1 MRFLRRCAGTASYL
15 AFLLATHIIVF
26 RVLSEDQRQRVLE
39 AISTNLA
46 DMNDWTAPF
55 RLVASALV
63 VDTSGTFLDQILIVG
78 LGIAVCLSWLGY
90 RLGAL
95 RAFAIFGTAHV
106 LATLLV
112 LGAVAYAVHSGLYP
126 DEVRHDLDYGVS
138 FGSIG
143 AIGAVTWLLPTWVR
157 IPWAVVAVLYPLTA
171 ATWYDWLPD
180 YSSVGHVLSG
190 AIGVALSALVVREA
204 RARRAAPDVSRP

>member
-15 AFLLATHIIVF
+15 VFLLGTHVIVF
-26 RVLSEDQRQRVLE
+26 RVLSADDRRRVLE

-46 DMNDWTAPF
+46 DMTNWTAPF

-63 VDTSGTFLDQILIVG
+63 VDTSGVVLDQILIIG
-78 LGIAVCLSWLGY
+78 LGIAVCLSWLEY
-90 RLGAL
+90 RLGTL
-95 RAFAIFGTAHV
+95 RAFGIFATAHV

-112 LGAVAYAVHSGLYP
+112 LGVVAYAVHAGHYP
-126 DEVRHDLDYGVS
+126 DEVRHDPDYGVS

-143 AIGAVTWLLPTWVR
+143 AIGAVTWLLHKWLR
-157 IPWAVVAVLYPLTA
+157 IPWAAVAVLYPLTA
-171 ATWYDWLPD
+171 ATWYGRLPD

-190 AIGVALSALVVREA
+190 AIGVALSVLVVRKA
-204 RARRAAPDVSRP
+204 RADRAAPDVTRP